1 MPGQVGLGR
10 MNWSSFRYSLYSPFY
25 DVLAAPLAGARRRAV
40 TLAAI
45 QPTDR
50 VLIVG
55 CGTGLDLPL
64 LPEGCHVT
72 AVDLSGPMLNSM
84 RRRAHAL
91 GRTVESHQM
100 NAEKLDFPDG
110 AAGEGPNEHGFDVVL
125 VHLIAAVVP
134 DGRACLSE
142 ATRVLK
148 PGGTLS
154 LMDKFRSDDKER
166 PGFVRRVLNV
176 PASLLFSD
184 INRRWQDLVSG
195 LPLEVEDNVPAA
207 FGGIWRAVRLRR
219 VDTA

>member
-1 MPGQVGLGR
+1 
-10 MNWSSFRYSLYSPFY
+10 MNWSSLRYSLYSPVY
-25 DVLAAPLAGARRRAV
+25 DLLAAPLAGARRRAV
-40 TLAAI
+40 TLAAVR
-45 QPTDR
+45 PGDR

-84 RRRAHAL
+84 RRRARAL
-91 GRTVESHQM
+91 GMTVESYRM
-100 NAEKLDFPDG
+100 NAQNLGFTD
-110 AAGEGPNEHGFDVVL
+110 AWFDVVL

-134 DGRACLSE
+134 DGKACLQE

-154 LMDKFRSDDKER
+154 LMDKFRSDDREQ
-166 PGFVRRVLNV
+166 PGLVRRVLNI

-184 INRRWQDLVSG
+184 INRRWQDLVAG
-195 LPLEVEDNVPAA
+195 LPLEVEANVPAA
-207 FGGIWRAVRLRR
+207 FGGIWRAIRL
-219 VDTA
+219 TKTPTGPS